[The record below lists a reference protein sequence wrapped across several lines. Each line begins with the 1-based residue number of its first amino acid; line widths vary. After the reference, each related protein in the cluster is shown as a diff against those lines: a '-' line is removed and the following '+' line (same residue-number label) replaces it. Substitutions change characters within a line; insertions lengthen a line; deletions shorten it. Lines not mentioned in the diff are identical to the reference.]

1 MTAIESCWKGDIE
14 KGLFVMCRVDGKEY
28 KTLPLGICYLAAALR
43 KNEYCCDILDG
54 NLDFPAIDEMVD
66 KAVNYDMVGISLKA
80 SATYLYC

>member
-1 MTAIESCWKGDIE
+1 
-14 KGLFVMCRVDGKEY
+14 MCRVDGKEY

-66 KAVNYDMVGISLKA
+66 KAVNYDMVGISSNTLNFSNAVKIA
-80 SATYLYC
+80 ESIKSIREI